1 MKIPL
6 VFGTIAL
13 VLLGVLFRAL
23 YTLAT
28 FEPNERGSSMAKTSR
43 EVALKR
49 VAGFM
54 REMLLGNLPYMKK
67 SDRIGLIVNLLALG
81 LLIAGAVWSAH
92 NRQ

>member
-6 VFGTIAL
+6 VFGAIAL

-28 FEPNERGSSMAKTSR
+28 FEPNECGSSMTKTSR
-43 EVALKR
+43 EVAPKR

-54 REMLLGNLPYMKK
+54 REMLLGNLPYMKR
-67 SDRIGLIVNLLALG
+67 SDRIGLIIN
-81 LLIAGAVWSAH
+81 LIALAIIVALAAA
-92 NRQ
+92 RR